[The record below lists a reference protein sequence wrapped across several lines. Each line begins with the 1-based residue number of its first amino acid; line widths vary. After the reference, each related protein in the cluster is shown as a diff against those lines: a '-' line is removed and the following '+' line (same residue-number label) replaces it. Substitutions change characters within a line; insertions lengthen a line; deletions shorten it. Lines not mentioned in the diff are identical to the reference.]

1 MRIKELDAF
10 RGIAA
15 FAVMIYHFTTIYDKT
30 FSETATK
37 FSLDYGWLGVPFF
50 FILSGF
56 VITLTVEK
64 CKSSKEF
71 LLKRFLRL
79 YPTYWICLSIT
90 VAVIFIGNLNTRY
103 ETFDKSIAEVLMNY
117 TMFHRYFNF
126 DNVDGAYWSLL
137 PELLFYVIMA
147 VLLWFNKHKKLLLY
161 NSFLILICAVHY
173 FFPLPIIGKTLTVHY
188 ILLFMIGINFYRIYT
203 NQGRFYNHILIF
215 INLIIGVFLYQIE
228 HFKHSLLFL
237 GISFTL
243 IVLCFYFFVFKML
256 TFFGNIKPLVFLGT
270 ISYALYLIHQNVG
283 YAVMIFLDKHIT
295 SREISVIMASGC
307 SIALASVVTFS
318 FEPFFKSKIKNL
330 LKINKQ

>member
-15 FAVMIYHFTTIYDKT
+15 FSVMIYHFTTIYDIT
-30 FSETATK
+30 FSEVSTK

-64 CKSSKEF
+64 CKSAKEF

-79 YPTYWICLSIT
+79 YPTYWICLSVT
-90 VAVIFIGNLNTRY
+90 VAVIFLGDWGAKY
-103 ETFDKSIAEVLMNY
+103 ETFNKSIPEVLMNY

-137 PELLFYVIMA
+137 PELLFYILMA
-147 VLLWFNKHKKLLLY
+147 ALLTIGRHKQLIIY
-161 NSFLILICAVHY
+161 NSILISICSIHY
-173 FFPLPIIGKTLTVHY
+173 FFPLPIIGKTLAVHY
-188 ILLFMIGINFYRIYT
+188 ILLFMIGINFYKIYT
-203 NQGRFYNHILIF
+203 QQSNLYNHILIF
-215 INLIIGVFLYQIE
+215 INLTIGVFLYQIE
-228 HFKHSLLFL
+228 HFKHSVLFL

-243 IVLCFYFFVFKML
+243 IVLSFYLFVFKKL
-256 TFFGNIKPLVFLGT
+256 VLFGRITPLVFLGT

-283 YAVMIFLDKHIT
+283 YILMIFLDKHILN
-295 SREISVIMASGC
+295 REINVL
-307 SIALASVVTFS
+307 LASVCSILLASMITFWI
-318 FEPFFKSKIKNL
+318 EPFLRVKIKNL
-330 LKINKQ
+330 LKIY

>member
-15 FAVMIYHFTTIYDKT
+15 FAVMIYHFTTIYGRIFT
-30 FSETATK
+30 STSTAFS
-37 FSLDYGWLGVPFF
+37 FDYGWLGVPFF

-79 YPTYWICLSIT
+79 YPTYWICLTIT
-90 VAVIFIGNLNTRY
+90 VAVIFLGDLGVKY
-103 ETFDKSIAEVLMNY
+103 ETFDKSVSEVLMNY
-117 TMFHRYFNF
+117 TMFHKYFNF

-137 PELLFYVIMA
+137 PELLFYILMA
-147 VLLWFNKHKKLLLY
+147 GLLAIGKHKQLILY
-161 NSFLILICAVHY
+161 NSILILICSIHY
-173 FFPLPIIGKTLTVHY
+173 FLPLPIIGKTLAVHY
-188 ILLFMIGINFYRIYT
+188 ILLFMIGINFYKIYT
-203 NQGRFYNHILIF
+203 KEANSYNHILVI

-228 HFKHSLLFL
+228 RHEHNIFFV

-243 IVLCFYFFVFKML
+243 IVSLFYLFVYNKMI
-256 TFFGNIKPLVFLGT
+256 FFGRITPLVFLGT

-283 YAVMIFLDKHIT
+283 YVIMIFLDKHIL
-295 SREISVIMASGC
+295 SREVNVL
-307 SIALASVVTFS
+307 LASVCSILLASIITFS
-318 FEPFFKSKIKNL
+318 VEPLLRSRVEKI
-330 LKINKQ
+330 LKIN

>member
-147 VLLWFNKHKKLLLY
+147 VLLRFNKHKKLLLY

-203 NQGRFYNHILIF
+203 SNGCFYNHILIL
-215 INLIIGVFLYQIE
+215 INLILGVYLYQIE
-228 HFKHSLLFL
+228 RFKYTVIFL

-256 TFFGNIKPLVFLGT
+256 AFFGNIKPLVFLGT

-283 YAVMIFLDKHIT
+283 YAIMIFLDQHIY
-295 SREISVIMASGC
+295 SREVNVV
-307 SIALASVVTFS
+307 LASCSSIFLASLITF
-318 FEPFFKSKIKNL
+318 FLEPFFRSKIKNIF
-330 LKINKQ
+330 KI